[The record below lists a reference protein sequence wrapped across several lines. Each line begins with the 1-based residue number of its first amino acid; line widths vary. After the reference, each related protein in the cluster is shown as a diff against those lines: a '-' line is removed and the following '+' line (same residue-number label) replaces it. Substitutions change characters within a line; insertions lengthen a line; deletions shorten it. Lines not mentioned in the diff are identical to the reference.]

1 MMMMAIIYIIMIR
14 FSTRMTEEEA
24 VAILAVKTHNP

>member
-1 MMMMAIIYIIMIR
+1 MVRMMMMMGIMI
-14 FSTRMTEEEA
+14 STRRTEEEA